1 MTRNYVAEP
10 VSSEASQL
18 ERLPTPA
25 LLVDMDRFD
34 ANVKLA
40 EELFHP
46 TGKVLRPHV
55 KTHRT
60 PELAVLQQ
68 SHCARGVTCATVGE
82 AEAMVDVGIDDVL
95 IANEVVSLEKIERIA
110 RLAARARILVAVD
123 SRPAMELLSLAAMR
137 EQTTID
143 VLIDVDV
150 GLNRCGVRSD
160 REAVILGWLVAT
172 APGLRLAGLM
182 GYEGRLRASNEKR
195 AAKFETART
204 SIEGAK
210 AAMESE
216 GLPVGI
222 VSGAGTATLMEA
234 LESPVLT
241 EIQAGTYVFM
251 EKDLEGLRLPFTYA
265 VSVLATVISVW
276 SEGAVLDAG
285 RKSIGC
291 EHGLPEALLPGATVF
306 ATNEEHTILHT
317 ATPPPL
323 TTRVMLV
330 PTKVPTTFN
339 LHDRAWLTRGSH
351 VERSVPVSARGG
363 SD

>member
-1 MTRNYVAEP
+1 
-10 VSSEASQL
+10 
-18 ERLPTPA
+18 
-25 LLVDMDRFD
+25 MDRFD

-40 EELFHP
+40 EDLFHP

-55 KTHRT
+55 KAHRT

-68 SHCARGVTCATVGE
+68 SHCVRGATCATVGE
-82 AEAMVDVGIDDVL
+82 AEAMVDAGIDDVL
-95 IANEVVSLEKIERIA
+95 IANEIVSLDKVERVA

-137 EQTTID
+137 EQTTVE

-172 APGLRLAGLM
+172 APGLKLAGLM

-195 AAKFETART
+195 AAKWTGARA
-204 SIEGAK
+204 SLERAK
-210 AAMESE
+210 VAMESE

-241 EIQAGTYVFM
+241 EVQAGTYVFM
-251 EKDLEGLRLPFTYA
+251 EKDLEGLGLPFSCSAT
-265 VSVLATVISVW
+265 VMATVISAW

-306 ATNEEHTILHT
+306 ACNEEHTVLHT

-339 LHDRAWLTRGSH
+339 LHDRVWLTRGSH
-351 VERSVPVSARGG
+351 VEKSVPVTARGG

>member
-1 MTRNYVAEP
+1 MTLEGALTTASE
-10 VSSEASQL
+10 VSPL
-18 ERLPTPA
+18 DRLSTPA
-25 LLVDMDRFD
+25 LLVDMDLFD
-34 ANVKLA
+34 TNVKLA
-40 EELFHP
+40 EDLFHP

-55 KTHRT
+55 KAHRT
-60 PELAVLQQ
+60 PELALLQQ
-68 SHCARGVTCATVGE
+68 SHCVRGATCATVGE
-82 AEAMVDVGIDDVL
+82 AEAMVDAGIDDVL
-95 IANEVVSLEKIERIA
+95 IASEVVSLDKIERIA

-123 SRPAMELLSLAAMR
+123 SRPGMELLSLAAMR

-150 GLNRCGVRSD
+150 GLNRCGVRSE

-182 GYEGRLRASNEKR
+182 GYEGRLRASNENR
-195 AAKFETART
+195 AARFQNACA
-204 SIEGAK
+204 SIERAK

-241 EIQAGTYVFM
+241 EVQAGTYVFM
-251 EKDLEGLRLPFTYA
+251 EKDLDGLGLPFHRCVT
-265 VSVLATVISVW
+265 VMATVVSVW

-285 RKSIGC
+285 RKSIGVD
-291 EHGLPEALLPGATVF
+291 HGLPEALLPGATVF
-306 ATNEEHTILHT
+306 ATNEEHTVLHT

-330 PTKVPTTFN
+330 PSKVPTTFN
-339 LHDRAWLTRGSH
+339 LHHRAWLTRGSH
-351 VERSVPVSARGG
+351 VERSVPVTARGS